1 MWLIVGLGNPGR
13 AYAKTRHNLGFMVID
28 ILASKHS
35 IRLKSKLRNFVYSKG
50 CIQGKDIILIKPLT
64 YMNRSGSAVVS
75 ALRKFKDVD
84 KLLVVYDDLDLNPG
98 VIRIKKN
105 GSAGGH
111 KGIQSVLEA
120 IGSKDFL
127 RLKVGIGKSDK
138 VQAEDYVLSGFT
150 KLEKPVIKK
159 TVEKAVNAIEVI
171 ISKGVSCAQNEFHKE

>member
-13 AYAKTRHNLGFMVID
+13 VYAKTRHNLGFMVID
-28 ILASKHS
+28 ILASKHT

-50 CIQGKDIILIKPLT
+50 CIGGKDIILVKPLT

-75 ALRKFKDVD
+75 ALGKFKDVD